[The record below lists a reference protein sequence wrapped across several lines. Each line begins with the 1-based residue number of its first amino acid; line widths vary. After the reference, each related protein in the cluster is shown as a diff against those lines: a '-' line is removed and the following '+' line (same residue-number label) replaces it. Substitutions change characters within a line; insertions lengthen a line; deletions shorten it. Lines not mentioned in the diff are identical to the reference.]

1 MLANSHQQ
9 SLKLKPLP
17 LNRPLLIIGHGTKDE
32 DGRQTFIDFANT
44 YQELDRSRPVI
55 PCFLELTTPTIQ
67 DGVDYCISQGYTDIS
82 AIPLLLFAARH
93 NKFDV
98 TNELDR
104 SRLRHP
110 EVQFHYGRHLGI
122 TPSLIELWQE
132 RLAQLDKTEF
142 NPHNIPRSE
151 TVLLFVG
158 RGSSDPDANGDLYK
172 FARVLW
178 EGSGYATVETCFIG
192 ITHPRLEEGFR
203 RASLY
208 QPKRIIVLPYF
219 LFTGAL
225 VKKIYRITALQ
236 QEKYPHI
243 LMTNL
248 PEMGIQSQILQ
259 LVREREIE
267 TQLGIVQM
275 NCEMCKFR
283 LAALSDDHHHHDHTH
298 THDHHHHHHENNDP
312 YAKLEDY
319 HQRIWQ
325 VP

>member
-1 MLANSHQQ
+1 M
-9 SLKLKPLP
+9 
-17 LNRPLLIIGHGTKDE
+17 
-32 DGRQTFIDFANT
+32 
-44 YQELDRSRPVI
+44 
-55 PCFLELTTPTIQ
+55 
-67 DGVDYCISQGYTDIS
+67 
-82 AIPLLLFAARH
+82 
-93 NKFDV
+93 
-98 TNELDR
+98 
-104 SRLRHP
+104 
-110 EVQFHYGRHLGI
+110 
-122 TPSLIELWQE
+122 
-132 RLAQLDKTEF
+132 
-142 NPHNIPRSE
+142 
-151 TVLLFVG
+151 
-158 RGSSDPDANGDLYK
+158 
-172 FARVLW
+172 
-178 EGSGYATVETCFIG
+178 
-192 ITHPRLEEGFR
+192 
-203 RASLY
+203 
-208 QPKRIIVLPYF
+208 
-219 LFTGAL
+219 
-225 VKKIYRITALQ
+225 KKIYRITALQ